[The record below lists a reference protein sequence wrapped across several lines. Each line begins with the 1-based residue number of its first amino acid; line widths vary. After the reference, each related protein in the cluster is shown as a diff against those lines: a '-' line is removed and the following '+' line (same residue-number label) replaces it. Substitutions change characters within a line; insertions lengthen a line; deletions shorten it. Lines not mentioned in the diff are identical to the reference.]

1 MSNFDEFL
9 SDLSLSHLRFVWFEK
24 SHNMLS
30 LQEGEGTVACNQSP
44 GTTPRNHTTS
54 LRHHT
59 TPLLQPQKLS
69 NQTHQEEW
77 HYTCLYLCL
86 FIYLFVLNEIFP
98 IVSFLVWKLFS
109 GPCMLADHY
118 WPKMVSHYLGL
129 TFQKQLSAKRFSW
142 NVETTSAEGWA

>member
-1 MSNFDEFL
+1 
-9 SDLSLSHLRFVWFEK
+9 
-24 SHNMLS
+24 MLS

-77 HYTCLYLCL
+77 HYTYLYLCL

-98 IVSFLVWKLFS
+98 IVSFLV
-109 GPCMLADHY
+109 GY
-118 WPKMVSHYLGL
+118 VENY
-129 TFQKQLSAKRFSW
+129 FQILVCWQIISDQKWSAII
-142 NVETTSAEGWA
+142 